1 MSKIEDSVEVDI
13 RTKVTLQFNHDLQD
27 LTDTVGNKLGFVCR
41 QAKGDLKNSRSS
53 SRSRHTASKPAPG
66 AAPSESPAGAGTP
79 NR

>member
-13 RTKVTLQFNHDLQD
+13 RTKVTLQFDHDLQD

-53 SRSRHTASKPAPG
+53 SRHTAPRPAPG
-66 AAPSESPAGAGTP
+66 APPSESPAGAGTP